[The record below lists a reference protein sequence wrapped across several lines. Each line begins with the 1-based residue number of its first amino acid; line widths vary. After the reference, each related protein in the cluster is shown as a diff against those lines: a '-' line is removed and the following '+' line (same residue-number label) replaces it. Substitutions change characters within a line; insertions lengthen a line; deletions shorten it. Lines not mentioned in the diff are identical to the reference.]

1 LCDIFVKLIGTFA
14 RLLKLEEG
22 MKTTG
27 KIALGV
33 SLASSVV
40 LATWLLTGD
49 RKVKTREFVAKKA
62 EGLRGAARPDRVHTS
77 ELDGYYI

>member
-1 LCDIFVKLIGTFA
+1 
-14 RLLKLEEG
+14 

-49 RKVKTREFVAKKA
+49 RKVRTREFVAKKA
-62 EGLRGAARPDRVHTS
+62 EGLRGAARPDRVHAS
-77 ELDGYYI
+77 EIDDYYI

>member
-1 LCDIFVKLIGTFA
+1 ME
-14 RLLKLEEG
+14 LKLEEG
-22 MKTTG
+22 MKTTE

-33 SLASSVV
+33 SLASSVL

-49 RKVKTREFVAKKA
+49 RKLRTKDFVSKKA
-62 EGLRGAARPDRVHTS
+62 EGFRGALKSDRTTYAS